1 MLRLGV
7 NRCCSDRVL
16 VVPHIAHRRPRYFGP
31 PLFLCDGFWHEFTC
45 QRCNRGVILLS
56 CAGLIKKRD
65 PILPGAMSGLDYCI
79 GVLRLNH
86 ATILLER
93 DWLGKLHRVSCG
105 FRTGLS
111 PLDPGSVPPRWARHW
126 RVAVRRINVVAVGK
140 GASIRRTV
148 IFP

>member
-31 PLFLCDGFWHEFTC
+31 PLFLCDGFWHELTC

-56 CAGLIKKRD
+56 CAGLIKKCH
-65 PILPGAMSGLDYCI
+65 PILPGAMSGLGYCI

-86 ATILLER
+86 ATFCSSGIG
-93 DWLGKLHRVSCG
+93 WAS
-105 FRTGLS
+105 FN
-111 PLDPGSVPPRWARHW
+111 GSVVVSE
-126 RVAVRRINVVAVGK
+126 RVFHHLIPGPCHRG
-140 GASIRRTV
+140 GPGTGG
-148 IFP
+148 